1 MLLYKLILIYKVAK
15 MYVETIKSVVKGKLY
30 TSYLVRETY
39 REKGKVKHRTISN
52 ISKLPK
58 EQINLIQKSLKGYK
72 GKFNV
77 DELKLGKSYEFGATY
92 AFKKLAEQLGLDKM
106 IYSKKEQ
113 WRNDI
118 LALIIGRL
126 IYQGSK
132 LSLVNMFNDTSL
144 WAQHGHIQGERPDVY
159 TNCYAPMDKLLDRQ
173 NSIQKKLGHRHF
185 SDGCMILYDM
195 TNTWLEG
202 EYKGSQLV
210 SYGKPKGG
218 KKGYRQIALGLLTD
232 KEGCPVAVE
241 VFKGSTSDRLT
252 VYDQVRTISKNY
264 GVKNIIFTG
273 DRGMLTQKRIDEVNS
288 VDFKTITAL
297 THAQIKQMI
306 NADIIQPELF
316 DERNIAEVSENN
328 IRYMLCKNPETM
340 QQEHNTRKAMI
351 SKVCEK
357 LTAKENVKKKRKKL
371 DVAASIGRIFER
383 YKIGKFFSWDVGDNG
398 EVTWLL
404 RQDVI
409 DKEEILDG
417 CYIIRTDVNSD
428 ILNKEEV
435 VTGYRN
441 LQKVELAFKNI
452 KTVLLELRPMYHKTD
467 DRLKA
472 HIFLTMLAY
481 YIQWHATQKLAPLF
495 DKDGTHDNQRWTFDH
510 VIERL
515 KSIRKTEC
523 LVSGIAIKEEISLPD
538 SEQQKILNLLEVKLP

>member
-1 MLLYKLILIYKVAK
+1 

-39 REKGKVKHRTISN
+39 REKGKIKHRTISN

-58 EQINLIQKSLKGYK
+58 EQINLIKKSLKGYK

-77 DELKLGKSYEFGATY
+77 NELKLGRSYEFGASY
-92 AFKKLAEQLGLDKM
+92 VFKKIAEQLGLDKI
-106 IYSKKEQ
+106 IYSTKEQ

-118 LALIIGRL
+118 LALITGRL

-144 WAQHGHIQGERPDVY
+144 WSLYGHNQGERPDVY
-159 TNCYAPMDKLLDRQ
+159 VNCYTPMDKLLDRQ
-173 NSIQKKLGHRHF
+173 NAIQKKLALRHF

-202 EYKGSQLV
+202 EYKDSKLV

-218 KKGYRQIALGLLTD
+218 KKGYRQIALGLITD

-241 VFKGSTSDRLT
+241 VFKGSTSDQIT
-252 VYDQVRTISKNY
+252 VYDQVRTISEKY
-264 GVKNIIFTG
+264 KIKNIIFTG

-306 NADIIQPELF
+306 DTDIIQPELF
-316 DERNIAEVSENN
+316 DERNIAEVSDNN
-328 IRYMLCKNPETM
+328 IRYMLCKNPKTM
-340 QQEHNTRKAMI
+340 RQEHTTRKAMI

-357 LTAKENVKKKRKKL
+357 LTAKANVKKKRKTL

-383 YKIGKFFSWDVGDNG
+383 YKIGKFFSWNVGENG
-398 EVTWLL
+398 EVTWSLK
-404 RQDVI
+404 QDVI
-409 DKEEILDG
+409 DNEEILDG

-435 VTGYRN
+435 VIGYRN
-441 LQKVELAFKNI
+441 LQKVEFAFKNI

-467 DRLKA
+467 ERLRS

-481 YIQWHATQKLAPLF
+481 YIQWHATRKLTQLF
-495 DKDGTHDNQRWTFDH
+495 EKDGTHDNQRWTFEII
-510 VIERL
+510 IERL

-523 LVSGIAIKEEISLPD
+523 LVNGIVIKEEISLPD
-538 SEQQKILNLLEVKLP
+538 NEQQKILDLLEVKLP

>member
-1 MLLYKLILIYKVAK
+1 MLLYRLILIYKVAK
-15 MYVETIKSVVKGKLY
+15 MYVETIKSVVKGKSY
-30 TSYLVRETY
+30 ISYLVRETY
-39 REKGKVKHRTISN
+39 REKGKIKHRTISN

-58 EQINLIQKSLKGYK
+58 EQIDLIKKSLKGYK

-77 DELKLGKSYEFGATY
+77 NELKLGRSYEFGASY
-92 AFKKLAEQLGLDKM
+92 VFKKLAEQLGLDKM

-144 WAQHGHIQGERPDVY
+144 WSLHGHNQRERPDVY
-159 TNCYAPMDKLLDRQ
+159 VNCYTPMDKLLDRQ
-173 NSIQKKLGHRHF
+173 GAIQKKLANRHF

-202 EYKGSQLV
+202 EYKDSQLV

-241 VFKGSTSDRLT
+241 VFKGSTSDQLT

-264 GVKNIIFTG
+264 GIKNIVFTG

-297 THAQIKQMI
+297 THTQIQQMI
-306 NADIIQPELF
+306 SADLIQPGLF
-316 DERNIAEVSENN
+316 DERNIAEVRDNN

-340 QQEHNTRKAMI
+340 RQERTTRKAMI

-357 LTAKENVKKKRKKL
+357 LTAKANVKKKRKKL
-371 DVAASIGRIFER
+371 DVAASIGRLFER

-398 EVTWLL
+398 EVTWSL

-417 CYIIRTDVNSD
+417 CYIIRTDVKSD

-467 DRLKA
+467 ERLKA

-481 YIQWHATQKLAPLF
+481 YIQWHAVRKLAPLF
-495 DKDGTHDNQRWTFDH
+495 DSDGTHDNQRWTFDI

-523 LVSGIAIKEEISLPD
+523 LVGGIAIKEEISLPD
-538 SEQQKILNLLEVKLP
+538 SEQQEILNLLEVKLP

>member
-1 MLLYKLILIYKVAK
+1 MFI
-15 MYVETIKSVVKGKLY
+15 ETIRSVVKGKLY
-30 TSYLVRETY
+30 TSHLVRETY

-52 ISKLPK
+52 ISKLPQT
-58 EQINLIQKSLKGYK
+58 QINLLKKSLKGYK

-77 DELKLGKSYEFGATY
+77 NDLQLRKSYEYGASY

-113 WRNDI
+113 WRDDI

-126 IYQGSK
+126 IFQGSK

-144 WAQHGHIQGERPDVY
+144 WSLCGHDQGERPDVY
-159 TNCYAPMDKLLDRQ
+159 ANCYTPMDRLLERQ
-173 NSIQKKLGHRHF
+173 NAIQKKLACKHF
-185 SDGCMILYDM
+185 TNDCLILYDM

-202 EYKGSQLV
+202 EYKNSKLV

-232 KEGCPVAVE
+232 KDGCPVAVE
-241 VFKGSTSDRLT
+241 VFKGSTSDQTT
-252 VYDQVRTISKNY
+252 VYDQVKMISKNY
-264 GVKNIIFTG
+264 GIKNIIFTG

-288 VDFKTITAL
+288 VNFKTITAL

-306 NADIIQPELF
+306 DSDIIQPGLF
-316 DERNIAEVSENN
+316 DERNIAEVSDNN

-340 QQEHNTRKAMI
+340 RQERATRKAMI

-357 LTAKENVKKKRKKL
+357 LTAKANVKKKRKKVE
-371 DVAASIGRIFER
+371 VAASIGRIFER
-383 YKIGKFFSWDVGDNG
+383 YRIEKFFSWDVGENG
-398 EVTWLL
+398 EVTWFLKKN
-404 RQDVI
+404 I
-409 DKEEILDG
+409 IEEEEILDG
-417 CYIIRTDVNSD
+417 CYVIRTDVNSD

-435 VTGYRN
+435 VVSYRN
-441 LQKVELAFKNI
+441 LQKVEFAFKNI
-452 KTVLLELRPMYHKTD
+452 KTVLLEIRPMYHKTD
-467 DRLKA
+467 ERLKA

-481 YIQWHATQKLAPLF
+481 YIQWHAVKKLAPLF
-495 DKDGTHDNQRWTFDH
+495 EKDGVYDNQRWTFEL

-523 LVSGIAIKEEISLPD
+523 VIDGIVIKNEISLPD
-538 SEQQKILNLLEVKLP
+538 GEQQELLDLLEVRLP